1 MSANRSEDRAYLCF
15 FTFVD
20 GRRCRI
26 ARRHGP
32 CAHAGKS
39 ATPVP
44 SMIYF
49 TTSGYRGW
57 GTAQESHYPF
67 SQRINGRHGGRRQP
81 EMPLSALEA
90 TLTTNSRNY

>member
-57 GTAQESHYPF
+57 GTAQESHSLF
-67 SQRINGRHGGRRQP
+67 RKGSTEGMAVVASLRC
-81 EMPLSALEA
+81 L
-90 TLTTNSRNY
+90 